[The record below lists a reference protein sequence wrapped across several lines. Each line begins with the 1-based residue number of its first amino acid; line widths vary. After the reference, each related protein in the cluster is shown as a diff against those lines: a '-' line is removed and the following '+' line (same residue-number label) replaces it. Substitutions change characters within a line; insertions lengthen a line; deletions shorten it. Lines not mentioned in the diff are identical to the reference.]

1 MKNKNHSF
9 LKTIRNNKKIIENY
23 FFMTLLLALNSYFAL
38 LIYPY
43 LIKSLG
49 KESYGIY
56 VYGFTIASFFTTFV
70 SFGFDMTGLREVSKV
85 PHSTKDKSFI
95 LSKVFTAKLYLE
107 IISIGIFAI
116 LVNIISLWEENSLI
130 YWVCFSTT
138 LVNIFLPVWYFQ
150 GIQKMK
156 VVTIIQLLLK
166 IASLPFIFYY
176 VRKSSDILIYS
187 VISSLVSVVGSLIAF
202 AYIIKIDKLKLSIIS
217 FKETL
222 SYTKES
228 LYFFY
233 SNVGSTI
240 KNQSL
245 NLIIGS
251 YFGMGDLAIYDLAQK
266 IISIPMM
273 ILMNVNRA
281 IFPKIAGSFNIVT
294 IKKILRYEHIVGIL
308 VVISIILLGNPIVI
322 LLGGEGMELAY
333 PIAIILSFVVYGFLI
348 TTCHLDLIITPLK
361 LDIYIFKN
369 QMIALI
375 TLFLSILIGFVFSRS
390 IFILPTALVL
400 SAFSEVFYQR
410 YILYK
415 KNILKL

>member
-1 MKNKNHSF
+1 
-9 LKTIRNNKKIIENY
+9 
-23 FFMTLLLALNSYFAL
+23 
-38 LIYPY
+38 
-43 LIKSLG
+43 
-49 KESYGIY
+49 
-56 VYGFTIASFFTTFV
+56 
-70 SFGFDMTGLREVSKV
+70 
-85 PHSTKDKSFI
+85 
-95 LSKVFTAKLYLE
+95 
-107 IISIGIFAI
+107 
-116 LVNIISLWEENSLI
+116 
-130 YWVCFSTT
+130 
-138 LVNIFLPVWYFQ
+138 
-150 GIQKMK
+150 
-156 VVTIIQLLLK
+156 
-166 IASLPFIFYY
+166 
-176 VRKSSDILIYS
+176 
-187 VISSLVSVVGSLIAF
+187 
-202 AYIIKIDKLKLSIIS
+202 
-217 FKETL
+217 
-222 SYTKES
+222 
-228 LYFFY
+228 
-233 SNVGSTI
+233 
-240 KNQSL
+240 
-245 NLIIGS
+245 
-251 YFGMGDLAIYDLAQK
+251 MGDLAIYDLAQK

-415 KNILKL
+415 KGILKL